1 MLFMMRT
8 SSGIVCAVAGAML
21 FAVACSFG
29 GSQENKQ
36 PDAGTNVGATCGDGV
51 CAASEVNSC
60 QADCGNGMHGSGSG
74 SGSGSSTQA
83 VCGNNTCEAGE
94 TATTCPSDCAGGGSG
109 SGSAAFDCTNPFT
122 AIVCQ
127 LCLSDTTTCAT
138 FGVTEADCMTCPI

>member
-36 PDAGTNVGATCGDGV
+36 PDAGTSSSATGGDGG
-51 CAASEVNSC
+51 CAASEVSSGA
-60 QADCGNGMHGSGSG
+60 ADCGNGMHGTGSG
-74 SGSGSSTQA
+74 SGAGSGT
-83 VCGNNTCEAGE
+83 VNPICGNNTCEAGE

-109 SGSAAFDCTNPFT
+109 SGSGALNCTDPTVLLACFT
-122 AIVCQ
+122 CVI
-127 LCLSDTTTCAT
+127 DAT
-138 FGVTEADCMTCPI
+138 QCVGVTQADCNVCLGM